1 MGKTCMKILSL
12 KDEEFYEGMGKYFVT
27 LCQEAGYGNLLVQL
41 GRRIRDFYLNLDNL
55 HDYLKYTFPK
65 MKAPSFFIEAEDK
78 DSLHMQYRTRRRGF
92 HFYVQGQVK
101 ELAKML
107 FVHTK
112 QFENKLDCK
121 LKKQEIVFD
130 TAVFH
135 YELTFQ
141 NHGFVEYMKALE
153 ERKDTSMPIRAGVF
167 FDMFPFCILYEKD
180 MVIKNMGTALRY
192 CIPMSVG
199 KKLGEYW
206 ELMKP
211 LIDFKYEVIESRLNS
226 MFELATIDEI
236 DKLRSAEGGDSGKSS
251 DDLALD
257 DLEDV
262 DKTLHIK
269 GQMIFIQEWQLMMF
283 LSCPI
288 MKGLNNLVWSGLFI
302 NDLSMHDYSRD
313 IMLANA
319 QTDLEANLAKMQLN
333 KKITLTKSNED
344 KAAVLKKQNDE
355 LGYMFL
361 PTQVS
366 VEILQGKP
374 IEELTQK
381 IERATLLDI
390 EVHGSSEF
398 CAKSKPADICNF
410 YNNVESVWD
419 HIVKINKCFKLDRK
433 TQYFV
438 TCGAADKND
447 APIEAIANCAL
458 DMMDASKR
466 ALMDPP
472 TKKPIKVS
480 ITVGCGLTIT
490 AVSKG
495 SIPKFGVYGVP
506 VTHASLMLDVAPDDT
521 ILIGP
526 TTRSLLPAMYKVKEY
541 KEIAGVGLAHQLLDK
556 EGRKPLSDK
565 DIKTLTPIAKT
576 ADTGGKKAEEAKQG
590 GGGGDAAAAPA
601 AGGDGGDGGGGG
613 GGEGEAAPAGGDDGG
628 EAPAG

>member
-1 MGKTCMKILSL
+1 MGKTCMKILSV

-27 LCQEAGYGNLLVQL
+27 LCQEAGYEKLLLQL

-65 MKAPSFFIEAEDK
+65 MKAPSFFIEAEDEGH
-78 DSLHMQYRTRRRGF
+78 LHMQYRTRRRGF

-101 ELAKML
+101 EMAKML
-107 FVHTK
+107 FHHTK

-141 NHGFVEYMKALE
+141 NHGYVEYIKALE

-180 MVIKNMGTALRY
+180 MIIKNMGTALRY

-236 DKLRSAEGGDSGKSS
+236 DKLRTQEEGGDSDS
-251 DDLALD
+251 DELNVE
-257 DLEDV
+257 DLEDL

-269 GQMIFIQEWQLMMF
+269 GQMIFIEEWQLMLF
-283 LSCPI
+283 LACPI
-288 MKGLNNLVWSGLFI
+288 MKGLNNLIWSGLFI

-319 QTDLEANLAKMQLN
+319 QTDMEVSLAKMQLN
-333 KKITLTKSNED
+333 KKIALTKSNED
-344 KAAVLKKQNDE
+344 KAASLKKQNDE

-366 VEILQGKP
+366 VDILQGKP
-374 IEELTQK
+374 IEDLTEK
-381 IERATLLDI
+381 FDRASMMVVEI
-390 EVHGSSEF
+390 YGSSEF

-419 HIVKINKCFKLDRK
+419 HSAKSNP
-433 TQYFV
+433 
-438 TCGAADKND
+438 ADICNFYNNV
-447 APIEAIANCAL
+447 E
-458 DMMDASKR
+458 S
-466 ALMDPP
+466 
-472 TKKPIKVS
+472 VW
-480 ITVGCGLTIT
+480 
-490 AVSKG
+490 
-495 SIPKFGVYGVP
+495 
-506 VTHASLMLDVAPDDT
+506 
-521 ILIGP
+521 
-526 TTRSLLPAMYKVKEY
+526 
-541 KEIAGVGLAHQLLDK
+541 
-556 EGRKPLSDK
+556 
-565 DIKTLTPIAKT
+565 
-576 ADTGGKKAEEAKQG
+576 
-590 GGGGDAAAAPA
+590 
-601 AGGDGGDGGGGG
+601 
-613 GGEGEAAPAGGDDGG
+613 
-628 EAPAG
+628 